1 MTCLLAK
8 FGVCVYTYTQ
18 DSIWQI
24 ISNFYD
30 DDDVDILM
38 VCVGVLYLHSV
49 ESVHELTLHVLTLN
63 HKYYFLTL
71 HPLTDGS

>member
-1 MTCLLAK
+1 MTSLLAK

-24 ISNFYD
+24 ISNFC
-30 DDDVDILM
+30 DDDVDFLM
-38 VCVGVLYLHSV
+38 VCVGILYLHSM

-63 HKYYFLTL
+63 HKYYYLTL
-71 HPLTDGS
+71 HPLTAGS